1 MRWSKLQKRIYNIL
15 DPNINLQIHCITY
28 LNDCWYG
35 PRTRV
40 IPRYFITL
48 NKKIIFDWPKDF
60 PVKQYISENIRYR
73 YESAVRLISVT
84 LANYLNTPLDKLM
97 LIHDHWKILDIIR
110 AADRR
115 IGSRRWKELY
125 EKGTPA
131 VKLVI
136 KERIRCK
143 KFNKNEPKVIFRR

>member
-1 MRWSKLQKRIYNIL
+1 MRWSKLQKRIYKIL
-15 DPNINLQIHCITY
+15 DPNINLQIHCTVY
-28 LNDCWYG
+28 CNDGWLG
-35 PRTRV
+35 PRTCE

-60 PVKQYISENIRYR
+60 PYEQYTFENIRYR
-73 YESAVRLISVT
+73 YRSAVMLISVT

-97 LIHDHWKILDIIR
+97 LIQDHWKILDIIR

-115 IGSRRWKELY
+115 IGSRRWKEIY
-125 EKGTPA
+125 DNGSPA

-136 KERIRCK
+136 KERIKCK
-143 KFNKNEPKVIFRR
+143 NKIKQNFQNSF